1 MRFIKKNEEVLGLS
15 ICKKGQIMENQKN
28 EFDDIILEKS
38 NKSEKVKKILDVK
51 ENEKIVGFI
60 HMGYFNEAPEPKER
74 IALENK
80 FTRFE
85 G

>member
-38 NKSEKVKKILDVK
+38 NKSEKVKKIL
-51 ENEKIVGFI
+51 FTSYCFS
-60 HMGYFNEAPEPKER
+60 YFVFSYHDSYEAY
-74 IALENK
+74 
-80 FTRFE
+80 
-85 G
+85 